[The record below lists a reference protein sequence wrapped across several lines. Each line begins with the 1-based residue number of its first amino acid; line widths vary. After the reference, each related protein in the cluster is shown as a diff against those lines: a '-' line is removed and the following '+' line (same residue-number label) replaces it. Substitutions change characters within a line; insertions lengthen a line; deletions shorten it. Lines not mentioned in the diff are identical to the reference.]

1 MIKGVNLHDHDERTG
16 HVISKELTLKDMSL
30 MKENNVNAIR
40 TSHYPKNPFFYEM
53 ADTYGF
59 YVVDEVNIETH
70 GMGTTNQ
77 GLDNNKEAQKI
88 HPAYLPEWKGMH
100 MDRTKRMYERDKN
113 HPSIVTWS
121 LGNEAGNGTNFYDT
135 YAYL

>member
-1 MIKGVNLHDHDERTG
+1 MTDK
-16 HVISKELTLKDMSL
+16 
-30 MKENNVNAIR
+30 
-40 TSHYPKNPFFYEM
+40 
-53 ADTYGF
+53 YGF
-59 YVVDEVNIETH
+59 YVIDEVNIETH

-121 LGNEAGNGTNFYDT
+121 LGNEAGNGSNFYDT
-135 YAYL
+135 YAYLKEQASTSPVQYEGATMYENTDIPAPMY